1 LSLVSEELA
10 AYNYCVL
17 KKAQSLMTALV
28 RLAKRLAEIVPCSR
42 REAEI
47 YIESGWVSV
56 DGRVITEPQFKV
68 SNQNV
73 ELDAKAALVPIEP
86 VTILFHRPV
95 FEAPEIDVQQ
105 MSTDINAESHAPD
118 DPSGVL
124 QSRRHY
130 ANLTLVLPLQNA
142 SSGLVVL
149 TQDWR
154 VLRKLVEDAATVEQ
168 EYIAEIDGKLGA
180 HGLQQLNG
188 VVNFAGRTLPVAK
201 VSWQNETRLRIA
213 IKNPQVG
220 QIGRLCE
227 SVGLQVLSLK
237 RIRIGK
243 VSMAKLPVGKWRY
256 LPSGERF

>member
-1 LSLVSEELA
+1 
-10 AYNYCVL
+10 
-17 KKAQSLMTALV
+17 
-28 RLAKRLAEIVPCSR
+28 
-42 REAEI
+42 
-47 YIESGWVSV
+47 
-56 DGRVITEPQFKV
+56 
-68 SNQNV
+68 
-73 ELDAKAALVPIEP
+73 
-86 VTILFHRPV
+86 
-95 FEAPEIDVQQ
+95 
-105 MSTDINAESHAPD
+105 
-118 DPSGVL
+118 
-124 QSRRHY
+124 
-130 ANLTLVLPLQNA
+130 
-142 SSGLVVL
+142 VVL

-168 EYIAEIDGKLGA
+168 EYIAEIDGMLGA